1 MIAAA
6 AMCSCSHQQQQQE
19 VQDTP
24 AVQQIKK

>member
-6 AMCSCSHQQQQQE
+6 AMCSCSQQQQQQE